1 MRHKRKEFSA
11 FSLSFLDIMSCGL
24 GAFIL
29 LFIVAKNSLQADS
42 VPDND
47 YLTNEIK
54 KLDRQIAEIST
65 QKEAIEARKV
75 SADQQTLVVRFA
87 IQKLNQAY
95 EKLEQDAQLK
105 KKMVSDETAIK
116 KAIRELSAQKKTL
129 KEQVAMSSV
138 GSRSHISD
146 GNREYLT
153 GMRLGGEHVLILL
166 DSSTS
171 MLDESIVNII
181 RRRNMSSEVK
191 KRSPK
196 WRQALDT
203 INWIS
208 ARFPRASQYQ
218 IYSYSDTVEPAI
230 RGTRGKWLSVNNTKQ
245 LNETV
250 ENLNNLI
257 PDGGSSLE
265 SAVDAIKEL
274 QPQPDNIYLITDGL
288 PTRGVQPPEKR
299 NISGQERQQLF
310 ERAVA
315 KLPYGIPINVI
326 LLPTEGDPMAPAAY
340 WQIARVTQ
348 GSFLSPAVDWP

>member
-1 MRHKRKEFSA
+1 MRPKRKELSA

-29 LFIVAKNSLQADS
+29 LFIVAKHNYQADS

-47 YLTNEIK
+47 YLTAEIR
-54 KLDRQIAEIST
+54 KLDLQIAEILDR
-65 QKEAIEARKV
+65 KEAMEVQKNALE
-75 SADQQTLVVRFA
+75 QQALDVKFV
-87 IQKLNQAY
+87 IQKLEQAFQ
-95 EKLEQDAQLK
+95 KSQKDAQIK
-105 KKMVSDETAIK
+105 RKMVNDETAIK
-116 KAIRELSAQKKTL
+116 KSISQLSAQNKALKK
-129 KEQVAMSSV
+129 QVAESSA
-138 GSRSHISD
+138 GSRSHLGD

-181 RRRNMSSEVK
+181 RRRNMSNEVK

-218 IYSYSDTVEPAI
+218 IYSYSDKVEPAI
-230 RGTRGKWLSVNNTKQ
+230 QGTRGKWLYVNNTKQ
-245 LNETV
+245 LNETI
-250 ENLNNLI
+250 ENLNDLI

-265 SAVDAIKEL
+265 AAVDAIKEL
-274 QPQPDNIYLITDGL
+274 RPQPDNIYLITDGL
-288 PTRGVQPPEKR
+288 PTQGIKPAERR
-299 NISGQERQQLF
+299 NVSGQERQQLF

-315 KLPYGIPINVI
+315 KLPSGIPVNVI

-340 WQIARVTQ
+340 WQIARVTE

>member
-1 MRHKRKEFSA
+1 
-11 FSLSFLDIMSCGL
+11 MSCGL

-29 LFIVAKNSLQADS
+29 LFIVAKNNHQADS
-42 VPDND
+42 VPDYD
-47 YLTNEIK
+47 YLTTEIE
-54 KLDRQIAEIST
+54 KLDLQIVEMLAEKETMET
-65 QKEAIEARKV
+65 QKITVDRQVLDVK
-75 SADQQTLVVRFA
+75 LV
-87 IQKLNQAY
+87 IQKLEQAY
-95 EKLEQDAQLK
+95 EKSQEDLQIKRKIVD
-105 KKMVSDETAIK
+105 DESAIK
-116 KAIRELSAQKKTL
+116 KSIKKLSAQNKTL
-129 KEQVAMSSV
+129 KKQVTESST
-138 GSRSHISD
+138 GSRLHVGD

-181 RRRNMSSEVK
+181 RRRNMSSETK

-218 IYSYSDTVEPAI
+218 IYSYSDTVRPAI
-230 RGTRGKWLSVNNTKQ
+230 QGTRGKWLSVNDTRQ

-265 SAVDAIKEL
+265 SAIDAIKEL

-288 PTRGVQPPEKR
+288 PTRGIHPTRKR
-299 NISGQERQQLF
+299 NVSGQERQQLF

-315 KLPYGIPINVI
+315 KLPAGIPVNVI

-340 WQIARVTQ
+340 WQIARVTE
-348 GSFLSPAVDWP
+348 GSFLSPAADWP